1 MYVCMSCVFACSCL
15 VLSEVRRW
23 LIWNLSSRWSQH
35 VCAGNC
41 LWVLCKNSVT
51 AELSFPPLHVYYVC
65 APHECL
71 VPSEGRGRYQI
82 PWNWNYRWILS
93 HHVGNW
99 ELNLGPL
106 EEQVFLT
113 TEPFLHCCRIFDHTV
128 SLEMGLF
135 TGKNQVFS
143 CGVTQP

>member
-1 MYVCMSCVFACSCL
+1 M
-15 VLSEVRRW
+15 
-23 LIWNLSSRWSQH
+23 
-35 VCAGNC
+35 
-41 LWVLCKNSVT
+41 
-51 AELSFPPLHVYYVC
+51 
-65 APHECL
+65 
-71 VPSEGRGRYQI
+71 
-82 PWNWNYRWILS
+82 
-93 HHVGNW
+93 GNW

-143 CGVTQP
+143 CGVTQLLAHMFNPYGWNTDMPLIHTFNL

>member
-1 MYVCMSCVFACSCL
+1 M
-15 VLSEVRRW
+15 
-23 LIWNLSSRWSQH
+23 
-35 VCAGNC
+35 
-41 LWVLCKNSVT
+41 
-51 AELSFPPLHVYYVC
+51 
-65 APHECL
+65 
-71 VPSEGRGRYQI
+71 
-82 PWNWNYRWILS
+82 
-93 HHVGNW
+93 GNW

-113 TEPFLHCCRIFDHTV
+113 TEPFLHCFRIFDHTV